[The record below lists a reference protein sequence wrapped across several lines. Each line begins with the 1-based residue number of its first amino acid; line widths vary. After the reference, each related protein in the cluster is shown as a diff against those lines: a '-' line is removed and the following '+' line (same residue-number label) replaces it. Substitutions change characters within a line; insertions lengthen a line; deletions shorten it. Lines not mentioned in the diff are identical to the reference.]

1 MSESILLRVFT
12 KSCVPQDKYGFIYR
26 QTIEL
31 TPKIKNLIVI
41 YYGATII
48 TKEGKTKNVLYKKRF
63 ANKPKAMSFLLD
75 HGFKAIDDLS
85 GSTHL
90 RRALGKR

>member
-12 KSCVPQDKYGFIYR
+12 KSCTPQDKYAFLYR

-31 TPKIKNLIVI
+31 TPKVKNQIVV
-41 YYGATII
+41 YYGYTLFDK
-48 TKEGKTKNVLYKKRF
+48 TGKPKNVLVKRRF
-63 ANKPKAMSFLLD
+63 SNKPKAISFLLD
-75 HGFKAIDDLS
+75 RGFRAIDDLS
-85 GSTHL
+85 ESASL